1 MVIFVF
7 LFLGYIGRWVG
18 YELLFYRVLFLKWVL
33 NMIISTQQLLG
44 CTASV
49 YETSICPLTT
59 NRREAIEYAA
69 ELANE
74 YADDCVIAQR
84 YDGKDYTAFVGN
96 TWTTV
101 VTPVYR
107 GDKKYYEIVKASIN
121 TERFYLP
128 DDYQTTSLLS
138 AVDYINYN
146 DIDYSK
152 LSLYVIDSCGN
163 IYMGRQKIKPS
174 TDFALPSSQFFT
186 TKIKLPLF
194 PMKEHLLKN
203 IVWSAFNDMPYIN
216 LILMTSHI
224 AQYQAK
230 MLKNTT
236 PDKLDILSL
245 RNERAMGCITRQW
258 E

>member
-1 MVIFVF
+1 
-7 LFLGYIGRWVG
+7 
-18 YELLFYRVLFLKWVL
+18 
-33 NMIISTQQLLG
+33 MIISTQQLLSN
-44 CTASV
+44 A
-49 YETSICPLTT
+49 TSDYKTMICPLTT

-69 ELANE
+69 KLANE
-74 YADDCVIAQR
+74 YADNCVIAQR
-84 YDGKDYTAFVGN
+84 YDGENYIAFKGQ

-163 IYMGRQKIKPS
+163 IYIGKKKIKTPI
-174 TDFALPSSQFFT
+174 DFSLPETQFFS
-186 TKIKLPLF
+186 KKVKLPLF
-194 PMKEHLLKN
+194 LLQEHLVKN
-203 IVWSAFNDMPYIN
+203 VVWSAFNDMPYIN
-216 LILMTSHI
+216 LILLTSHI

-230 MLKNTT
+230 MLKSTT

-245 RNERAMGCITRQW
+245 RNEGWQRAVSTVNGNENDCALINLQLCTLHTYLRLIDIRR
-258 E
+258 ELAHIF